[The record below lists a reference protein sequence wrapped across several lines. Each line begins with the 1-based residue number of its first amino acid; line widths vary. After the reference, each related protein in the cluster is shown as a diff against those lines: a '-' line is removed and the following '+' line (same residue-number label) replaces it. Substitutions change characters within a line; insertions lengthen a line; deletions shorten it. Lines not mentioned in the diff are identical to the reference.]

1 MVQEVAVGV
10 EAVVD
15 EAEAIVDVPRLPMQ
29 HSTADMFHRQPH
41 YLDEAS
47 RRLSNQH

>member
-15 EAEAIVDVPRLPMQ
+15 GAEVIVDVPRSLMQ
-29 HSTADMFHRQPH
+29 HSTADMFHRRSQSLAETINNPV
-41 YLDEAS
+41 
-47 RRLSNQH
+47 